1 MERIV
6 DMENIPD
13 DVRNR
18 MMMKA
23 ATAMKEASKGGSN
36 TGRPKFGSLLQVVQR
51 EQREMEDLTHAM
63 QVQTNEA
70 FELAVTWMREEQDKQ
85 LADQLTRESK
95 EEEEKEKQRRAQEIA
110 KNEAQALQVALEE
123 QRRMKAEA
131 KLKQEIESKDIEY
144 AKKTVL
150 DDVEEEY
157 DMKEKMTKMCSSD
170 EDVAKKVYAQLQ
182 DELLAEE
189 LLRKEEEEIMRK
201 RRELEKLAEADE
213 KLARLEQEQID
224 KEYQA
229 EAKKRIEDDF
239 AVACRKQTEFETET
253 KQKMW
258 KQELSDYRYCK
269 NLTINQMREQHR
281 IKKRNEVMNTISE
294 KFKGPADIA
303 LHWETADAEVED
315 VLNGVC
321 MTILLPH
328 LKDVKVRIVSKNK
341 IEIDA
346 SRTVFVGEENVTP
359 ENSTY
364 CADFVIEGDNVKVK
378 DESVTYEYCS
388 QTGLLHIYID
398 RIQLNKEDDKED
410 RYNSRPFGGTGSK
423 EEKGRDKR
431 IKGEGGVLKKMSNS
445 FSRIFNRIKRN

>member
-1 MERIV
+1 MEHRQQLYDI
-6 DMENIPD
+6 ENIPD
-13 DVRNR
+13 DVRNKQQSHKIQA
-18 MMMKA
+18 MMKA
-23 ATAMKEASKGGSN
+23 MQAASSSSCNSSSSGSS
-36 TGRPKFGSLLQVVQR
+36 RPKFGSLLQVVQR

-70 FELAVTWMREEQDKQ
+70 FELAVAWMREEQDKQ
-85 LADQLTRESK
+85 LADQLVREAK
-95 EEEEKEKQRRAQEIA
+95 EEEEKDKQRRAQEVA

-123 QRRMKAEA
+123 QRRIKAEA
-131 KLKQEIESKDIEY
+131 KMKQDIESKDIEY
-144 AKKTVL
+144 AKRTVL

-157 DMKEKMTKMCSSD
+157 EMKEQLKSLCSND
-170 EDVAKKVYAQLQ
+170 EEYAKRVYEQLQ
-182 DELLAEE
+182 DELLAEQ
-189 LLRKEEEEIMRK
+189 LLRKEEEEILRK
-201 RRELEKLAEADE
+201 RQELEKLAEADE
-213 KLARLEQEQID
+213 KLARLQQEHMD

-229 EAKKRIEDDF
+229 EEKKRVEDDF

-258 KQELSDYRYCK
+258 RQELADYQYCK

-281 IKKRNEVMNTISE
+281 TKKRSQVLNSIAD
-294 KFKGPADIA
+294 KFKSPEDIA
-303 LHWETADAEVED
+303 IQWETADAEVED

-328 LKDVKVRIVSKNK
+328 LKDIKVRIAGKNK

-346 SRTVFVGEENVTP
+346 SRTLFIGEKNATA

-364 CADFVIEGDNVKVK
+364 CADFVIEGECVNVK

-398 RIQLNKEDDKED
+398 RIQLNKEDEK
-410 RYNSRPFGGTGSK
+410 GSK
-423 EEKGRDKR
+423 DDKGSDKR
-431 IKGEGGVLKKMSNS
+431 TLLKKMTNHL
-445 FSRIFNRIKRN
+445 SRIFNRSKKNDK